1 MIGSDNTILVVK
13 DDPSLVRDPYSKAI
27 INRNTN
33 DYLRRLATKCSA
45 DAKQAELEKLK
56 SEVQDLK
63 VMVQT
68 LSNLL
73 SVK

>member
-1 MIGSDNTILVVK
+1 MTQAETMIVK
-13 DDPSLVRDPYSKAI
+13 EDPSLVRDPYSKAI

-33 DYLRRLATKCSA
+33 DYLRRLATKCA
-45 DAKQAELEKLK
+45 TEAKEAELEKLK

>member
-1 MIGSDNTILVVK
+1 MTQAATMIVK
-13 DDPSLVRDPYSKAI
+13 EDPSLARDPYSKAI

-33 DYLRRLATKCSA
+33 DYLRRLATKCA
-45 DAKQAELEKLK
+45 TEAKEAELEKLK

>member
-1 MIGSDNTILVVK
+1 MTQAATMLVK
-13 DDPSLVRDPYSKAI
+13 EDPSLVRDPYSKAI

-33 DYLRRLATKCSA
+33 DYLRRLATKCA
-45 DAKQAELEKLK
+45 TEAKEAELEKLK

>member
-1 MIGSDNTILVVK
+1 MSVVPNSPLLVRE
-13 DDPSLVRDPYSKAI
+13 DPSLIRDPYSKAI

-33 DYLRRLATKCSA
+33 DYTRRLATKCSA
-45 DAKQAELEKLK
+45 EAKEAELQQLK

>member
-1 MIGSDNTILVVK
+1 MTQTSMIVK
-13 DDPSLVRDPYSKAI
+13 EDPTLVRDPYSKAI

-33 DYLRRLATKCSA
+33 DYLRRLATKCA
-45 DAKQAELEKLK
+45 NEAKEAELEKLK

>member
-1 MIGSDNTILVVK
+1 MSTAENTPLVVK
-13 DDPSLVRDPYSKAI
+13 EDPSLVRDPYSKAI

-33 DYLRRLATKCSA
+33 DYIRRLAIKCSTE
-45 DAKQAELEKLK
+45 AKEAELQSLK